1 MEVFGRVANG
11 RVANGRD
18 KSSAPYDI
26 GVFMQKSGTL
36 KVAVRKP
43 EIIALKKILFGF
55 EGDKMYLLK
64 SDADNALSI
73 TPNNAGHYIR
83 SKHPEIIKR
92 VQNCECYY
100 TAYFDKQRKEW
111 YINLKHKEDK

>member
-11 RVANGRD
+11 RDRSN
-18 KSSAPYDI
+18 APYDI

-36 KVAVRKP
+36 SVAVRKP

-73 TPNNAGHYIR
+73 APNNSRYYIR
-83 SKHPEIIKR
+83 STHKEVIKR
-92 VQNCECYY
+92 VQDCEGYY

-111 YINLKHKEDK
+111 YINLKHKEEK